1 MFYYNSKVSECV
13 KGKKIVEYKVYVYCY
28 WSVVSFSLF
37 GKGYKR
43 SVVCLGKCRWCLLNF
58 MLTKNENRR
67 DEIKKCSRLFFS
79 RIVRGALKSVVCC

>member
-1 MFYYNSKVSECV
+1 MFYYNNKVSECV
-13 KGKKIVEYKVYVYCY
+13 KGKNIAEYKVYVYCY

-43 SVVCLGKCRWCLLNF
+43 SVECLGKCRWCLLKF

-67 DEIKKCSRLFFS
+67 DEIKKCSRLFFANS
-79 RIVRGALKSVVCC
+79 SGRT